1 MGNGFR
7 MFETKFQVLN
17 INIEL
22 VKIFHFKGGG
32 RRLPEIKDSIFNI
45 FDSFF

>member
-1 MGNGFR
+1 

-22 VKIFHFKGGG
+22 VKVFQNDLNDFKGGG